1 MSGFSLWKNG
11 KKTKDYNFQ
20 DRIVKEF
27 IYRSGT
33 GLILH
38 KYIGPHKQ
46 DPKDS
51 TLMLPQNENEINEL
65 TIQDVLLGENRDRK
79 YSEDLIELRGLYSVT
94 DNDFDLSQFGY
105 MLSGDTIVLEF
116 HTNDIIEKVGR
127 KLMTGDVLEL
137 VHLRDDTSLDSEAG
151 EIKKF
156 YVVQDS
162 NRSSTG
168 YGPTW
173 FTHVWRTRCTPIVD
187 SQEYRSILHNQNVS
201 LENEDLN
208 WLTNFETTGE
218 SDAGVKDLSRDYDSN
233 VHTVLDKE
241 LKQIEVIKEYQ
252 RNEVEKRSFYTNHLW
267 IKSVYLQEKT
277 GLISWMLNGDDI
289 PHDFEGEVIFSGS
302 EFPENPEEGD
312 YFIRNDY
319 VPERLFKRVG
329 TTWRK
334 VNDVWRRDWV
344 PAHRLLESFINND
357 EVTVIGDHED
367 QVFDERQPLSEVV
380 LPKSKPKVKK

>member
-20 DRIVKEF
+20 DRIAKEF
-27 IYRSGT
+27 VNRSGT
-33 GLILH
+33 GIILH

-46 DPKDS
+46 DPKNS
-51 TLMLPQNENEINEL
+51 TLMLPQNEKEINEL

-79 YSEDLIELRGLYSVT
+79 YSEDLIELRGLYSVA
-94 DNDFDLSQFGY
+94 DSDFDLSQFGY
-105 MLSGDTIVLEF
+105 LLSGDTIVLEF

-173 FTHVWRTRCTPIVD
+173 FTHIWRTRCTPIVD

-201 LENEDLN
+201 LENEDLD
-208 WLTNFETTGE
+208 WLTNFEMTGE
-218 SDAGVKDLSRDYDSN
+218 SDAGVKDLSKNGKTN
-233 VHTVLDKE
+233 VHSVLDKE
-241 LKQIEVIKEYQ
+241 LQQVEILKAYQ
-252 RNEVEKRSFYTNHLW
+252 KSEVEKRSFYANHLW
-267 IKSVYLQEKT
+267 IKNIHLQSKT

-289 PHDFEGEVIFSGS
+289 PNDFVGDVIFSGMN
-302 EFPENPEEGD
+302 FQK
-312 YFIRNDY
+312 IQ
-319 VPERLFKRVG
+319 V
-329 TTWRK
+329 K
-334 VNDVWRRDWV
+334 VSI
-344 PAHRLLESFINND
+344 L
-357 EVTVIGDHED
+357 
-367 QVFDERQPLSEVV
+367 
-380 LPKSKPKVKK
+380 